1 MNAYA
6 LRPGPPVPLRPYQR
20 KMFEEIF
27 TEWQVGHT
35 NILAVLPTGMGKARL
50 LTAVVAENKGG
61 SCVFAHRQELVF
73 QLCATMNE
81 FKIPFRIIAP
91 AKTRK
96 IILAAILRKHGY
108 CYHDTNAKVGVAG
121 VDTLIKV
128 KGGKDHALYAKWIES
143 VTLWV
148 GDEGH
153 HIVGGTV
160 REGETYEEAW
170 ERSNKWGKGVLVFR
184 RPDLKG
190 LVPTATPKRGDGA
203 GMSRDSDGC
212 CDVMVQGP
220 TMREGLDMGYLN
232 PYKIYTV
239 PCRVHYEDVK
249 VGASGEFVQASLAA
263 AEDLDGALLGD
274 IIDNYRK
281 YAWKKRGITFVSS
294 VARAKEVAQRFNE
307 IGIPAAAVDGEMDP
321 DLRAEAIAELES
333 GQNLMLVNA
342 AIFEEG
348 VDLPALEVLIMAT
361 ATNSLGRF
369 MQWTGRLLR
378 LMLRPEQWAGYDDLT
393 DAGRLARIA
402 DSPKPFGIL
411 IDMGGN
417 VIRHD
422 GPAEAPR
429 TWQMGRAGKKSTPGE
444 VMPYRVCANP
454 GLFLANPD
462 GPTWE
467 AFRAAGW
474 TNQQMLDAGHLGQSD
489 MPCVQPY
496 ERIYRCC
503 PWCSFMP
510 EPIGRREP
518 EQVEGDL
525 QLLDDD
531 MREALYAN
539 IREATKTVEQYE
551 QYMASTRVNAL
562 AYGANVKRHKERLAA
577 LAGLREAMGYWGG
590 WRKQQGDSDTVIQ
603 RRFFYTF
610 QIDVLSA
617 QALKRAEAE
626 DLRQRI
632 TAKLLLD
639 GIDIAE
645 YSQASNQLE
654 QQA

>member
-6 LRPGPPVPLRPYQR
+6 FPAGGQVPLRPYQW
-20 KMFEEIF
+20 KMFREIF
-27 TEWQVGHT
+27 TEWSCGHT
-35 NILAVLPTGMGKARL
+35 NVLAVLPTGMGKARL
-50 LTAVVAENKGG
+50 LTAVVAENIGG
-61 SCVFAHRQELVF
+61 TCVFAHRQELVY

-91 AKTRK
+91 SKTRK
-96 IILAAILRKHGY
+96 IIIAAILRKQGV
-108 CYHDTNAKVGVAG
+108 CYHDTGAKVGVAG
-121 VDTLIKV
+121 VDTLIKIRS
-128 KGGKDHALYAKWIES
+128 GKDRVMYEKWMAS

-153 HIVGGTV
+153 HIVGGTI
-160 REGETYEEAW
+160 REGETFEEAW

-184 RPDLKG
+184 NPKLKG
-190 LVPTATPKRGDGA
+190 LLPTATPKRGDGA
-203 GMSRDSDGC
+203 GMSRESDGC

-281 YAWKKRGITFVSS
+281 YAWGKRGITFVSS
-294 VARAKEVAQRFNE
+294 VARAKEVAQRFND
-307 IGIPAAAVDGEMDP
+307 IGIPAAAVDGEMDS
-321 DLRAEAIAELES
+321 DLRAEAIAKLES
-333 GQNLMLVNA
+333 GKNLMLVNA

-378 LMLRPEQWAGYDDLT
+378 LMLRPEQWVGYDDLT

-402 DSPKPFGIL
+402 ESPKPFGIL

-417 VIRHD
+417 VIRHG

-444 VMPYRVCANP
+444 TMPYRVCANP
-454 GLFLANPD
+454 GLQLTKD
-462 GPTWE
+462 TGPTWE
-467 AFRAAGW
+467 AFRSAGW
-474 TNQQMLDAGHLGQSD
+474 TNQQMLDAGHLTDTGL
-489 MPCVQPY
+489 PCVQPY
-496 ERIYRCC
+496 ARIYRACIHC
-503 PWCSFMP
+503 GFMP
-510 EPIGRREP
+510 EPVGRRDP

-539 IREATKTVEQYE
+539 VREANKTIEQYE
-551 QYMASTRVNAL
+551 QYMAGTRVNGL
-562 AYGANVKRHKERLAA
+562 AYSTNVKRHRERLEA
-577 LAGLREAMGYWGG
+577 LEALRGAMAYWGG
-590 WRKQQGDSDTVIQ
+590 WRKQQGDVDSVIQ
-603 RRFFYTF
+603 RRFYFTF

-617 QALKRAEAE
+617 QALKRADAEA
-626 DLRQRI
+626 LRLRI
-632 TAKLLLD
+632 TDKLLLD
-639 GIDIAE
+639 GINIAE
-645 YSQASNQLE
+645 YDQASNQ
-654 QQA
+654 

>member
-1 MNAYA
+1 MSAYEEMP
-6 LRPGPPVPLRPYQR
+6 RIVPLRPYQA
-20 KMFEEIF
+20 KMFDDIHA
-27 TEWQVGHT
+27 EWAVGHT

-50 LTAVVAENKGG
+50 LTAVVAQNRGG
-61 SCVFAHRQELVF
+61 TCVFAHRQELVF

-91 AKTRK
+91 PKTRK
-96 IILAAILRKHGY
+96 IIIAAILRKHGC
-108 CYHDTNAKVGVAG
+108 CYHDTQAKVGVAG

-128 KGGKDHALYAKWIES
+128 RTGKDRATYEKWINS

-153 HIVGGTV
+153 HIVGGSV
-160 REGETYEEAW
+160 REGETYDEAW
-170 ERSNKWGKGVLVFR
+170 ERSNKWGKGILVFPR
-184 RPDLKG
+184 SDLKG
-190 LVPTATPKRGDGA
+190 LIPTATPKRGDGA
-203 GMSRDSDGC
+203 GMSRESDGC
-212 CDVMVQGP
+212 ADVMVQGP

-232 PYKIYTV
+232 PYRIYTV
-239 PCRVHYEDVK
+239 PCHVHYEDVK

-294 VARAKEVAQRFNE
+294 VARAKEVAERFNS

-321 DLRAEAIAELES
+321 DLRAAAIRKLES
-333 GQNLMLVNA
+333 GENLMLVNA

-411 IDMGGN
+411 IDMGSN
-417 VIRHD
+417 VIRHG

-429 TWQMGRAGKKSTPGE
+429 AWSMGRNSKKSSPGE
-444 VMPYRVCANP
+444 TIPYRVCANP
-454 GLFLANPD
+454 GVYLANPA
-462 GPTWE
+462 GHTWE
-467 AFRAAGW
+467 SFRKAGW
-474 TNQQMLDAGHLGQSD
+474 TNEQMLAAGHLVESGLA
-489 MPCVQPY
+489 CCQPY
-496 ERIYRCC
+496 ERIFRAC
-503 PWCSFMP
+503 PYCSFFP
-510 EPIGRREP
+510 EPQGRKDP

-525 QLLDDD
+525 QLLDAETL
-531 MREALYAN
+531 EALYAN
-539 IREATKTVEQYE
+539 VRQATQTVEQYE

-562 AYGANVKRHKERLAA
+562 AYGANVKRHKERLEA
-577 LAGLREAMGYWGG
+577 LARLRHVMGYWGG
-590 WRKQQGDSDTVIQ
+590 LHKQRGDSDPVLQ
-603 RRFFYTF
+603 RRFYHLFGL
-610 QIDVLSA
+610 DVISA

-626 DLRQRI
+626 ELTARI

-639 GIDIAE
+639 GIGIAE
-645 YSQASNQLE
+645 YSQVSTTEDSPQ
-654 QQA
+654 